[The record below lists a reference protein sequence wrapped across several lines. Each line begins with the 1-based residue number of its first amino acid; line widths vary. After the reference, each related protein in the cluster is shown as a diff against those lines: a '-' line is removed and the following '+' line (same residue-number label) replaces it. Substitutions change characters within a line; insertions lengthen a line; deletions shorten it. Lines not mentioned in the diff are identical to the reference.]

1 MSTKNPLKRI
11 YELDQKIAEKLAYI
25 EEVTAP
31 LREEVE
37 ELQAERKECFEYA
50 MKKRIYEQGKYVMQT
65 IVKTGRSSRKP
76 RVDDVLAKLKEKFGA
91 KSYQAKAIEIAK
103 FEIKALRTVFSE
115 DEIDS
120 VCDVSQSTTEERIIT
135 MRD

>member
-50 MKKRIYEQGKYVMQT
+50 MKKRIYEQGQYVMQT
-65 IVKTGRSSRKP
+65 IVKTGRS
-76 RVDDVLAKLKEKFGA
+76 
-91 KSYQAKAIEIAK
+91 
-103 FEIKALRTVFSE
+103 
-115 DEIDS
+115 
-120 VCDVSQSTTEERIIT
+120 
-135 MRD
+135 